1 MMIVSDDIVL
11 KHALEV
17 LEVCSRGYCGGV
29 GGGGG
34 V

>member
-17 LEVCSRGYCGGV
+17 LEVFSWGYDGV